1 MKINW
6 AESQV
11 GIELKMINYG
21 GCFIHDGVLYI
32 KTDTEKQLPD
42 PDFIKIMVV
51 DLEDG
56 TVDYLFSD
64 TLVMPVNAEI
74 NLGST
79 DGCGKFTV

>member
-11 GIELKMINYG
+11 GTELKMINYG
-21 GCFIHDGVLYI
+21 GCFIHDDVLYI
-32 KTDTEKQLPD
+32 KTDTEKQSD
-42 PDFIKIMVV
+42 HDFIRIMVV

-64 TLVMPVNAEI
+64 TLVMPVEAEI
-74 NLGST
+74 RINGN
-79 DGCGKFTV
+79 

>member
-6 AESQV
+6 VESQV
-11 GIELKMINYG
+11 GTELKVINHG
-21 GCFIHDGVLYI
+21 GCFIYDNVLYI
-32 KTDTEKQLPD
+32 KTNTEEQQPD

-64 TLVMPVNAEI
+64 TLVMPVEAEI
-74 NLGST
+74 NFI
-79 DGCGKFTV
+79 KRKR

>member
-6 AESQV
+6 FKFNLGV
-11 GIELKMINYG
+11 YLKTLE
-21 GCFIHDGVLYI
+21 DGAYFLYDQGLYI
-32 KTDTEKQLPD
+32 KTNIEEQQPD

-64 TLVMPVNAEI
+64 TLVIPIDAEI
-74 NLGST
+74 SAN
-79 DGCGKFTV
+79 DN

>member
-6 AESQV
+6 YESWFGVQ
-11 GIELKMINYG
+11 LKTLKNG
-21 GCFIHDGVLYI
+21 DCFLYDQVLYI